1 MRRGPTALGL
11 STATGWFSLVP
22 LRKCLVPGAAT
33 IEPLPLPLPLPL
45 PPPAPA
51 PPTPL
56 GLKSGVEANCLTR

>member
-33 IEPLPLPLPLPL
+33 IEPLPLP
-45 PPPAPA
+45 PPPPA